1 MKKQEEI
8 FMSTKEMLY
17 SEINNLTE
25 DQMKGLLLFIR
36 GFYKIENNETLS
48 AIKEV
53 EDMKKNPDKYKGY
66 TDVDEMMRDLLQW
79 QNIS

>member
-1 MKKQEEI
+1 MKEQEENS
-8 FMSTKEMLY
+8 MSTREMLY

-36 GFYKIENNETLS
+36 GFYRIENNETLS
-48 AIKEV
+48 AIQEV

-66 TDVDEMMRDLLQW
+66 TDVNEMMRDLLQ
-79 QNIS
+79 

>member
-8 FMSTKEMLY
+8 FMSTREMLY

-66 TDVDEMMRDLLQW
+66 TDVDEMMRDLLQ
-79 QNIS
+79 

>member
-1 MKKQEEI
+1 
-8 FMSTKEMLY
+8 MSTKEMLY

-66 TDVDEMMRDLLQW
+66 TDVDEMMRDLLQ
-79 QNIS
+79 

>member
-66 TDVDEMMRDLLQW
+66 TDVDEMMRDLLQ
-79 QNIS
+79 